1 MLTLSLGFGSLVGTL
16 QWRLLSVFPLVL
28 NNNILPLGTPIAGA
42 LLTSR
47 YLWWRPIVFDGV
59 RLLSSSWIDFART
72 EVSLQ
77 VICAIGVVLFLA
89 SRHILIRRKGSGW
102 AI

>member
-16 QWRLLSVFPLVL
+16 QWRLLSIFPLAL
-28 NNNILPLGTPIAGA
+28 SNNILPGTPIAGA

-59 RLLSSSWIDFART
+59 RSPSSAWIDFVLA
-72 EVSLQ
+72 EVGLQ
-77 VICAIGVVLFLA
+77 VICAVGVVLFLA